1 MKCPNCESND
11 DRVIDSRPSDDGT
24 TIRRRRECVDCGTRF
39 TTYER
44 VEQIPLMVIKKDG
57 SRQPF
62 DRQKLLIG
70 IMKSCEKRPVTTQQV
85 DELIDQVERAA
96 GNALKREITTSEI
109 GELVLKQ
116 LRRLDEVAYI
126 RFASV
131 YRAFGDI
138 ESFFREVASLL
149 ENDRVSDEE
158 REPADAFL
166 TESEQAPQV
175 DEEQ

>member
-1 MKCPNCESND
+1 VRCPNCEGND
-11 DRVIDSRPSDDGT
+11 DRVVDSRPSDDGT
-24 TIRRRRECVDCGTRF
+24 TIRRRRECLLCGTRF

-44 VEQIPLMVIKKDG
+44 IENIPLMVIKKDG

-70 IMKSCEKRPVTTQQV
+70 IMKSCEKRPVTTQQIE
-85 DELIDQVERAA
+85 ELIDQVERAA
-96 GNALKREITTSEI
+96 DNALKREITTSEI

-116 LRRLDEVAYI
+116 LRKIDEVAYI

-138 ESFFREVASLL
+138 RSFFGEISSLL
-149 ENDRVSDEE
+149 QNDAEEEEHNPAGEDLLDEVWE
-158 REPADAFL
+158 EPQL
-166 TESEQAPQV
+166 
-175 DEEQ
+175 

>member
-1 MKCPNCESND
+1 
-11 DRVIDSRPSDDGT
+11 
-24 TIRRRRECVDCGTRF
+24 
-39 TTYER
+39 
-44 VEQIPLMVIKKDG
+44 MVIKKDG

-70 IMKSCEKRPVTTQQV
+70 IMKSCEKRPVTTQQI
-85 DELIDQVERAA
+85 EQLIDQVERAA

-116 LRRLDEVAYI
+116 LRKIDEVAYI

-138 ESFFREVASLL
+138 NSFFKEISSLL
-149 ENDRVSDEE
+149 QNDSIDGSSGGGDE
-158 REPADAFL
+158 DFL
-166 TESEQAPQV
+166 SRTW
-175 DEEQ
+175 EE

>member
-1 MKCPNCESND
+1 MKCPNCEGND
-11 DRVIDSRPSDDGT
+11 DRVVDSRPSEDGSS
-24 TIRRRRECVDCGTRF
+24 IRRRRECLVCGSRF

-44 VEQIPLMVIKKDG
+44 VESVPLMVIKKDG

-70 IMKSCEKRPVTTQQV
+70 IMKSCEKRPVTTQQI
-85 DELIDQVERAA
+85 EQLIDQVERAA

-116 LRRLDEVAYI
+116 LRKIDEVAYI

-138 ESFFREVASLL
+138 SSFFKEISSLL
-149 ENDRVSDEE
+149 QNDSIDGSSGGGVEDFLSRTWEE
-158 REPADAFL
+158 
-166 TESEQAPQV
+166 
-175 DEEQ
+175 

>member
-1 MKCPNCESND
+1 MRCPNCEGND
-11 DRVIDSRPSDDGT
+11 DRVVDSRPSDDGT
-24 TIRRRRECVDCGTRF
+24 TIRRRRECLLCGTRF

-44 VEQIPLMVIKKDG
+44 IENIPLMVIKKDG

-70 IMKSCEKRPVTTQQV
+70 IMKSCEKRPVTTQQIE
-85 DELIDQVERAA
+85 ELIDQVERAA
-96 GNALKREITTSEI
+96 DNALKREITTSEI

-116 LRRLDEVAYI
+116 LRKIDEVAYI

-138 ESFFREVASLL
+138 RSFFGEISSLL
-149 ENDRVSDEE
+149 QNDAEEEEHNPAGEDLLDEVWE
-158 REPADAFL
+158 EPQL
-166 TESEQAPQV
+166 
-175 DEEQ
+175 